1 MKDFKMGSFASL
13 SEAVL
18 EIFVF
23 KVRKRG
29 DFFRKICPLRNSIK
43 WGQNL

>member
-1 MKDFKMGSFASL
+1 MGSFASL

-29 DFFRKICPLRNSIK
+29 DFLGRFAP
-43 WGQNL
+43 